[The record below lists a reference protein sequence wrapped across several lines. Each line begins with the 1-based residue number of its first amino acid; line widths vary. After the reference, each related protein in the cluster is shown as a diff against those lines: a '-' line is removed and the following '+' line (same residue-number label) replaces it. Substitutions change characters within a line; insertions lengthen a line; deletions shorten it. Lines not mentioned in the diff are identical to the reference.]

1 MSDMITSALSL
12 YLHQKM
18 LLKRLNCLRFMI
30 SGDHH
35 HLIIHDEDVM
45 ILKAF
50 IVKSDADDLSA
61 SGQLL
66 SSDVNTEQ

>member
-18 LLKRLNCLRFMI
+18 LSERLNCLRFMI
-30 SGDHH
+30 SDDHH
-35 HLIIHDEDVM
+35 HLIIHDEDIM

-50 IVKSDADDLSA
+50 IVKLNADDLSA
-61 SGQLL
+61 SDQLL
-66 SSDVNTEQ
+66 SSNVNTEQ